1 MDDAEK
7 TTVMPVAEPPAQ
19 DSPAPQ
25 PTRKA
30 RVDPWMWVAIA
41 LLVLLAGAGAAFAL
55 GVFSPSVPRVPDVTG
70 STVAAGAQTLLTA
83 GYTLGGQL
91 TTASTTL
98 AKDLVV
104 STVPTAGT
112 QLTKGQA
119 VALVVSTGPATSTAT
134 VPTVSPGAQTGGTGG
149 TGGTGAH
156 MVTVPDVRGKT
167 QNDAVGALKAL
178 GFSVNSVSQSSSTV
192 ASGTVISQ
200 DPLAGSSKPKGS
212 SATITVS
219 SGPGKRA
226 AVPGLLSVPRVIVPD
241 LSDQPK
247 EAVAAELTA
256 LGLIPRPHGGV
267 SKPPSSQLVGIVYH
281 QVPAP
286 GTKVPLGYAVQFT
299 YYQ

>member
-1 MDDAEK
+1 MDDIDK
-7 TTVMPVAEPPAQ
+7 TTVMPVAEPPVQ
-19 DSPAPQ
+19 DTAAPP
-25 PTRKA
+25 PTRKG

-41 LLVLLAGAGAAFAL
+41 LLVLLVGVGAAFAL
-55 GVFSPSVPRVPDVTG
+55 GAFSPSSLPQVPDVTG
-70 STVAAGAQTLLTA
+70 STVVAGAQTLLTA
-83 GYTLGGQL
+83 GYTLGSHL
-91 TTASTTL
+91 ATASDTI

-112 QLTKGQA
+112 QLAKGQA
-119 VALVVSTGPATSTAT
+119 VALVVSTGPATST
-134 VPTVSPGAQTGGTGG
+134 VPTVSPGIQPGGTGS
-149 TGGTGAH
+149 TSTH

-212 SATITVS
+212 SVTITVS

-256 LGLIPRPHGGV
+256 LGLIPRPYAGV
-267 SKPPSSQLVGIVYH
+267 SKLPSSQLVGIVYH

>member
-7 TTVMPVAEPPAQ
+7 TIVMPVAEPPAQ
-19 DSPAPQ
+19 GAAAPP
-25 PTRKA
+25 PTRKS

-41 LLVLLAGAGAAFAL
+41 LLVLLVGVGAAFAL
-55 GVFSPSVPRVPDVTG
+55 GAFSPSSLPQVPDVTG
-70 STVAAGAQTLLTA
+70 STVVAGAQTLLTA
-83 GYTLGGQL
+83 GYSLGSQL
-91 TTASTTL
+91 ATASDTI
-98 AKDLVV
+98 AKGLVV

-112 QLTKGQA
+112 QLAKGQA
-119 VALVVSTGPATSTAT
+119 VALVVSTGTATSA
-134 VPTVSPGAQTGGTGG
+134 VPTVSPGTQPGGTGG
-149 TGGTGAH
+149 TGGTGTR

-167 QNDAVGALKAL
+167 RNDAVGVLKAL
-178 GFSVNSVSQSSSTV
+178 GFGVNSVSQSSSTV

-212 SATITVS
+212 SVTITVS
-219 SGPGKRA
+219 SGQGKRA
-226 AVPGLLSVPRVIVPD
+226 AVPGLLSVPQVTVPD

-256 LGLIPRPHGGV
+256 LGLTPHGYGGV
-267 SKPPSSQLVGIVYH
+267 SKLPSSQLVGIVYH